1 MDKSKGYDSYSG
13 EEDEE
18 MSSPIDV
25 KKLQQNKN
33 KNLTRNSVSAE
44 AYGVFNKKTD
54 FKPVVIPK
62 SKEATLKI

>member
-1 MDKSKGYDSYSG
+1 MQKNDAYESYD
-13 EEDEE
+13 EDEDE
-18 MSSPIDV
+18 IISPNET
-25 KKLQQNKN
+25 KKMQQNKN

-62 SKEATLKI
+62 SKEAT